1 MRKLMK
7 RMTALILAMAMSLS
21 LLSVNVWAA
30 ELEPL
35 EDGSVPAQI
44 SEEAANEK
52 STTDDDVVAD
62 EAPSG
67 EESVPDISEEDVKM
81 EESEVHSPESQR
93 NSEIDSTAVL
103 EPMSADSEKP
113 VIDTSSIKMSSSTGT
128 TGDTIKISVKIT
140 DNVGVKRAVVS
151 FQNVETAKLM
161 SYEKMLYNENTGLFE
176 YEFKI
181 TDETANGHWYL
192 SEIQGY
198 DLSDNV
204 DVISCGINARISDD
218 SVTVTRYGDIQCVFT
233 VADEGKDVHRWKSGI
248 VSSLPTCTKKG
259 ERTFTCVIC
268 EKEKTEEID
277 TDPSNHTG
285 RTEVRD
291 GRAATCGEA
300 GYSGDTYCLD
310 CGKRIADGQ
319 VISATGKHTWN
330 SGEVTKAPTCRDK
343 GMMTYTCI
351 TCNETKTK
359 ETDIDPSNHTGET
372 EVKNA
377 KTATCGVAG
386 YTGDT
391 CCKDCGEKLA
401 DGKVIPATGKH
412 IWNSGT
418 VTKAA
423 TCKEKGEK
431 TYTCTVCKETKTEA
445 IDIDPSN
452 HTGDT
457 ERRNSKPATCSAE
470 GYTGD
475 TYCLSCGAKL
485 SSGQSIPATGNHTW
499 GEGEVTKE
507 PTFTEEGEKTYTC
520 TVCGEQK
527 TEVLEKLT
535 QIELQDTD
543 VNLSFDA
550 VTYNAE
556 EQTPAVTVISN
567 EVELTEDVDY
577 TVAYA
582 NNTNP
587 GTGTVTVTGIGHYT
601 GTVSKTFT
609 INKPNASITAKNF
622 TKTYSTK
629 KQTFSLGAKAEGGAK
644 LTYKSDNK
652 SVAVDKNG
660 KVTVKAKFV
669 GQAAITIT
677 AAATKNYNKTTK
689 KVTVTVNP
697 TATTLSSAKNA
708 KGLKMT
714 VKWKKNT
721 VGTGYQ
727 VQYSTDKSF
736 EEDSKTINI
745 SKNKTTSKTITKLT
759 KGKTYY
765 VRIRTCKTVSK
776 KNYYSGWSKVKTVKI
791 TK

>member
-1 MRKLMK
+1 MY
-7 RMTALILAMAMSLS
+7 TF
-21 LLSVNVWAA
+21 
-30 ELEPL
+30 E
-35 EDGSVPAQI
+35 
-44 SEEAANEK
+44 
-52 STTDDDVVAD
+52 
-62 EAPSG
+62 
-67 EESVPDISEEDVKM
+67 
-81 EESEVHSPESQR
+81 
-93 NSEIDSTAVL
+93 
-103 EPMSADSEKP
+103 
-113 VIDTSSIKMSSSTGT
+113 SSS
-128 TGDTIKISVKIT
+128 DTPWYDFRNVIRTVVVQSGVTSIGESACFECSNLTSVSIP
-140 DNVGVKRAVVS
+140 
-151 FQNVETAKLM
+151 
-161 SYEKMLYNENTGLFE
+161 
-176 YEFKI
+176 
-181 TDETANGHWYL
+181 
-192 SEIQGY
+192 
-198 DLSDNV
+198 
-204 DVISCGINARISDD
+204 D
-218 SVTVTRYGDIQCVFT
+218 SVTSIGEYAFAYC
-233 VADEGKDVHRWKSGI
+233 
-248 VSSLPTCTKKG
+248 SSLTSVSIPDSVTSIGRRAFGYIYDEDQEDAVLFDDFSIYGYANSAAEAYATRNRIPFVVLDESHIHTLTKIEAK
-259 ERTFTCVIC
+259 
-268 EKEKTEEID
+268 
-277 TDPSNHTG
+277 
-285 RTEVRD
+285 
-291 GRAATCGEA
+291 AATCTEDGNIA
-300 GYSGDTYCLD
+300 YWTCSG
-310 CGKRIADGQ
+310 CGKLFSDA
-319 VISATGKHTWN
+319 
-330 SGEVTKAPTCRDK
+330 E
-343 GMMTYTCI
+343 
-351 TCNETKTK
+351 
-359 ETDIDPSNHTGET
+359 
-372 EVKNA
+372 
-377 KTATCGVAG
+377 
-386 YTGDT
+386 
-391 CCKDCGEKLA
+391 GEKSINRA
-401 DGKVIPATGKH
+401 DTVVQAVGHT
-412 IWNSGT
+412 WNSGT

-445 IDIDPSN
+445 ISIDPSN

-457 ERRNSKPATCSAE
+457 ERRNSKPATCGAD

-543 VNLSFDA
+543 VTLSFDS

-556 EQTPAVTVISN
+556 EQTPTVTVISN

-582 NNTNP
+582 DNTDV
-587 GTGTVTVTGIGHYT
+587 GTATVTVTGIGKYT

-609 INKPNASITAKNF
+609 IQKADNSITAKNF

-697 TATTLSSAKNA
+697 TTTTLSSAKNA